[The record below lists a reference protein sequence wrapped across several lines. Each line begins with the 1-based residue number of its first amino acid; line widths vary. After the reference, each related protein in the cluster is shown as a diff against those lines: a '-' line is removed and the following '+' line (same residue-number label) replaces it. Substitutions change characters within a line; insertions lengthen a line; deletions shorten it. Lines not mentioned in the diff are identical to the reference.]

1 MDDRLS
7 RLEDSVNEL
16 RSDFKVMTQTL
27 RSIDKTLSTLKEL
40 SDILTEIRINSAK
53 HAEIINSLEL
63 HRGVL
68 NRKIDTIES
77 RINVI
82 ENSGVSN
89 GIKIG
94 AVERFGWFMVTVVVG
109 FIVARVKGD

>member
-53 HAEIINSLEL
+53 HAEIINNLEL
-63 HRGVL
+63 HRGIL
-68 NRKIDTIES
+68 NQKIDTIES

>member
-7 RLEDSVNEL
+7 RLEASVNEL

-27 RSIDKTLSTLKEL
+27 RSVDKTLSSLKEL
-40 SDILTEIRINSAK
+40 SDILTEIRISSAK
-53 HAEIINSLEL
+53 QSEVIHNLQL

-68 NRKIDTIES
+68 NRKIDTIET

-82 ENSGVSN
+82 ENSGISN

-94 AVERFGWFMVTVVVG
+94 TVERFGWFLVTVVVG
-109 FIVARVKGD
+109 FIVAKVKGD

>member
-7 RLEDSVNEL
+7 RLEASVCDL

-27 RSIDKTLSTLKEL
+27 RSVDKTLSALKEL
-40 SDILTEIRINSAK
+40 SDTLTEIRINSAK
-53 HAEIINSLEL
+53 QSEVINSLEL

-68 NRKIDTIES
+68 NRKIDVIET

-82 ENSGVSN
+82 ENSGISN

-94 AVERFGWFMVTVVVG
+94 AVERFGWLMVTIVVG